1 MRVLAENIVVLV
13 YGDNNTV
20 TKVVP
25 ICLAHEGIEVHCEEG
40 IWKEENGTVH
50 QIGEHR
56 PCGRD
61 AVRAGVIGVYDRS
74 DIRQLNSML
83 YAAEYATRPPPCPFD

>member
-1 MRVLAENIVVLV
+1 MRVLAKNVVVLV
-13 YGDNNTV
+13 YADNNTV
-20 TKVVP
+20 SVVP
-25 ICLAHEGIEVHCEEG
+25 ICLAHEGIKVYCRAG
-40 IWKEENGTVH
+40 IWVEEDGTVH

-74 DIRQLNSML
+74 DIRQLNSMI
-83 YAAEYATRPPPCPFD
+83 AAARYATSAPPCLFD